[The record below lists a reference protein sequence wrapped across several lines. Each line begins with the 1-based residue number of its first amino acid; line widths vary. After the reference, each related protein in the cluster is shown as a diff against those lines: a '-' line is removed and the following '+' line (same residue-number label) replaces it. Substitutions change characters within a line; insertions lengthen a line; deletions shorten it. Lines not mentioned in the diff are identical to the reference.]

1 MADLAIRTSGATK
14 AAVKTI
20 YSVTV
25 FMQTSLLKVEISS
38 NGAEMTEDDRT
49 WDTRLTKTAR
59 KTKSQ

>member
-14 AAVKTI
+14 AAARTI
-20 YSVTV
+20 DPVTV

-38 NGAEMTEDDRT
+38 DGADMTEDDRT

-59 KTKSQ
+59 KNKSQ